1 MNDSSR
7 FKISFDEESPE
18 PQIQDEIEDLR
29 IDKLRQRINL
39 LSFLIPG
46 LIGVI
51 VLFGYLDIKNR
62 FEKVNSSGT
71 TDLQTLSTTME
82 SQFSSLSVRQAK
94 LESLLT
100 KNTSKFE
107 KTIVSL
113 KIRLEKAE
121 KTIAKNIT
129 SSKTGSQKLET
140 KIAGIDKT
148 LAPINADIKKLAA
161 EIKTL
166 QRKLKKDV
174 SKLAGSFNQARKDL
188 DKLDE
193 INQVKSDISNLS
205 STKLDKK
212 MFEVALRHEEKLYR
226 QRLNLLK
233 ESFNKQLEIM
243 YKKMGVIEESQK
255 KLSSKRSSPAQKTT
269 VKPPAP
275 QKKTTQKKTS
285 STSGIVEK
293 NIK

>member
-1 MNDSSR
+1 MGIDMNDSESSR

-29 IDKLRQRINL
+29 IDKLKQRINL

-129 SSKTGSQKLET
+129 SSKTGKQKLET

-174 SKLAGSFNQARKDL
+174 SKLTGSFNQARKDL

-243 YKKMGVIEESQK
+243 YKKMGVIEERQK
-255 KLSSKRSSPAQKTT
+255 KLSSKRAGAAQKTT

-275 QKKTTQKKTS
+275 QKKTTQKN
-285 STSGIVEK
+285 VLM
-293 NIK
+293 